1 MGEIT
6 SNGGLNKQQLATI
19 DTVSR
24 LIDEVSD
31 EDKYLTFEIG
41 VKTFGINIEPVKEI
55 IEYEHLT
62 RIPMT
67 PGYIRG
73 VVNLRGN
80 VVPIIDLAK
89 RLDLDGRELSKRTCL
104 IILQLATEDET
115 MDIGILVD
123 SVSEVLD
130 LPADEIEPAPSFGV
144 EVRSDF
150 IDGMG
155 KIQGKFVTILD
166 VDKVLSI
173 QELAQFTE
181 QMSHAG

>member
-1 MGEIT
+1 MGEI
-6 SNGGLNKQQLATI
+6 SNQGRIAKQDIATI
-19 DTVSR
+19 ESISR
-24 LIDEVSD
+24 LAAEVSD
-31 EDKYLTFEIG
+31 QDKYLTFEIG

-55 IEYEHLT
+55 IEYEQLT

-80 VVPIIDLAK
+80 VVPIIDLAN
-89 RLDLDGRELSKRTCL
+89 RMNLDGREISKRTCL
-104 IILQLATEDET
+104 IILQLAAADET

-130 LPADEIEPAPSFGV
+130 LPAEDIEPAPSFGV

-150 IDGMG
+150 IEGMG
-155 KIQGKFVTILD
+155 KIQGRFVTILD
-166 VDKVLSI
+166 IARVLSI
-173 QELAQFTE
+173 QELSQFADFIVNE
-181 QMSHAG
+181 D

>member
-6 SNGGLNKQQLATI
+6 SNGVLNKQEIATI
-19 DTVSR
+19 DSVSR
-24 LIDEVSD
+24 LTDDVSD
-31 EDKYLTFEIG
+31 EDKYLTFIIG
-41 VKTFGINIEPVKEI
+41 DKTFGINIEPVKEI
-55 IEYEHLT
+55 IEYERLT

-80 VVPIIDLAK
+80 VVPIIDLAT

-104 IILQLATEDET
+104 IILQLVEEDET

-130 LPADEIEPAPSFGV
+130 LPAADIEPAPSFGV

-155 KIQGKFVTILD
+155 KIQGHFVTILD
-166 VDKVLSI
+166 VEKVLSI
-173 QELAQFTE
+173 QELSQFTDILN
-181 QMSHAG
+181 SAG

>member
-1 MGEIT
+1 MSEIIN
-6 SNGGLNKQQLATI
+6 NGGLKKQELATI
-19 DTVSR
+19 DTISR
-24 LIDEVSD
+24 LVDEVSD

-41 VKTFGINIEPVKEI
+41 EKTFGINIEPVKEI
-55 IEYEHLT
+55 IEYERLT

-67 PGYIRG
+67 PAYIRG

-104 IILQLATEDET
+104 IILQLAAGDET

-130 LPADEIEPAPSFGV
+130 VPAENIEPAPSFGV

-150 IDGMG
+150 VDGMG
-155 KIQGKFVTILD
+155 KIQGHFVIILD
-166 VDKVLSI
+166 IDKVLSI
-173 QELAQFTE
+173 QELSEFTD
-181 QMSHAG
+181 MLSSAG

>member
-6 SNGGLNKQQLATI
+6 SNGGLNIQELATI
-19 DTVSR
+19 DSVSR
-24 LIDEVSD
+24 LTEDVSD
-31 EDKYLTFEIG
+31 EDKYLTFVIG
-41 VKTFGINIEPVKEI
+41 DKTFGTNIEPVKEI
-55 IEYEHLT
+55 IEYERLT

-73 VVNLRGN
+73 VINLRGN

-89 RLDLDGRELSKRTCL
+89 RLNLQGREISKRTCL
-104 IILQLATEDET
+104 IILKLPAGDET
-115 MDIGILVD
+115 IDLGILVD

-130 LPADEIEPAPSFGV
+130 ITAKNIEAAPSFGA

-155 KIQGKFVTILD
+155 KVEGHFVIILD
-166 VDKVLSI
+166 IAKVLSI
-173 QELAQFTE
+173 DELSQFTDML
-181 QMSHAG
+181 QTSS